1 MTVNEIT
8 QGVVMPLYKPLFWTS
23 FDAINKIKYAFK
35 KAGIKLK
42 IGHAGTLDPLAD
54 GVLVVCTGKCTK
66 LIEQIQ
72 NTNKAYTGV
81 ITLGAT
87 RPSYDCETEID
98 AEYDISFI
106 QEIDLKQAVQKL
118 TGEIW
123 QKPPIF
129 SAIKQQG
136 KPIYERAR
144 KGEKIELQPRLQ
156 KVFAFN
162 ITENAMPNIHFE
174 IECNKGTYIRSI
186 AHDFGK
192 LCNNGAYLSQLT
204 RTKVG
209 EYSIES
215 CYTIDNILQILQD

>member
-1 MTVNEIT
+1 MTENEIT
-8 QGVVMPLYKPLFWTS
+8 DGVVMPLYKPLNWTS

-72 NTNKAYTGV
+72 NTNKTYTGV

-209 EYSIES
+209 EYSIEN
-215 CYTIDNILQILQD
+215 CYTIDNILQILQN